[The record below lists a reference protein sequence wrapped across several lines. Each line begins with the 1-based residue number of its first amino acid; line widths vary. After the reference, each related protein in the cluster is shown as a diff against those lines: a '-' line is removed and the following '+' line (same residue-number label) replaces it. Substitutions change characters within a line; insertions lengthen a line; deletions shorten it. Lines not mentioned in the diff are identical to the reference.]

1 MSKNSTMD
9 AIRKALGLKKK
20 NGMIMNEKDEFK
32 IIPRNNLKKNLPALI
47 VFGVAIAYFGL
58 CAAPVAK
65 RSLFDCFIY
74 ITKVNFNPMSIRFV
88 PWTGTVV
95 GSFLI
100 VYALAAAIWI
110 TSLKHFRPGEEKG
123 SAKWGDVNYLHS
135 LYWRDWKIKRT
146 DAETG
151 KTETVTIGPK
161 IFSKNVGMGYDG
173 WKTQRNTNTVVIG
186 GSGSGKTRYYAK
198 PNLLQGNTS
207 FVVLDPKGEICEDTG
222 EAMKAMG
229 YKIKVLNLK
238 ELDQSDFYNPFE
250 YIRTDDDILR
260 MSTMLFQAT
269 SEGADGKAATGGAQ
283 DPFWDRAAQ
292 ALLIALCFLI
302 KYYAP
307 KNEQNIGMIS
317 DLLKAAALDEG
328 QDATVLDILISQV
341 ADINSLA
348 YKFYQDYRGGGT
360 KTLQSINIT
369 LSARLMKFNLT
380 SVRNM
385 MKFDMMNLRSLG
397 EEKTVLYAVIPDQDK
412 SFNFIVSILY
422 LQLFQELYYSA
433 DVTHKKDHKRL
444 PIPVHFL
451 MDEFN
456 NVSLP
461 SNFEELLSTMRSR
474 GISVSIILQNKS
486 QLEGKYKDQ
495 WKSIIGNCDET
506 VFLGAN
512 EEDTFEYISK
522 RLGKETIDIN
532 QHSVSKG
539 MHGSFST
546 TSQLDQRD
554 LASPE
559 EVARLGTVGCIVFI
573 RGAHPVKDDKYELTE
588 HPNVGL
594 SADGNKG
601 VPIYTHNAPPDLGK
615 LEIYDVPGIDTGVPD
630 IPLEF
635 YTAED
640 LFIKFDNL

>member
-1 MSKNSTMD
+1 MAKFNIASFFG
-9 AIRKALGLKKK
+9 IKKK
-20 NGMIMNEKDEFK
+20 SQLIKNEKDAFK
-32 IIPRNNLKKNLPALI
+32 VIPRKSLQKFLPLFI
-47 VFGVAIAYFGL
+47 TMFFVIIYFGL
-58 CAAPVAK
+58 IAAPVVK
-65 RSLFDCFIY
+65 SSMLDIFLHFSDI
-74 ITKVNFNPMSIRFV
+74 NWNPMQIRLM
-88 PWTGTVV
+88 PWTGT
-95 GSFLI
+95 LI
-100 VYALAAAIWI
+100 GYLLVAYILGMII
-110 TSLKHFRPGEEKG
+110 YYTTLKHFRPGEEKG
-123 SAKWGDVNYLHS
+123 SAKWGDPFELHK
-135 LYWRDWKIKRT
+135 LYWKDYKVKYT
-146 DAETG
+146 DPKTG
-151 KTETVTIGPK
+151 EKTTLSLAPK
-161 IFSKNVGMGYDG
+161 IFSHNVGMSYDG

-198 PNLLQGNTS
+198 PNMLQGNTS

-222 EAMKAMG
+222 NAMKTMG

-250 YIRTDDDILR
+250 YARTDDDILR

-269 SEGADGKAATGGAQ
+269 SEGADGQTNAGGAQ

-317 DLLKAAALDEG
+317 DLLKAAALDEN
-328 QDATVLDILISQV
+328 QDFTVLDVLIQEV

-380 SVRNM
+380 SIRNM
-385 MKFDMMNLRSLG
+385 MKFDMMDLRSLG

-412 SFNFIVSILY
+412 SFNFIVSLLY

-433 DVTHKKDHKRL
+433 DITHRKDHKRL

-474 GISVSIILQNKS
+474 GISVSIILQNRA
-486 QLEGKYKDQ
+486 QLESKFEKQ

-512 EEDTFEYISK
+512 EDDTFKYISE

-532 QHSVSKG
+532 QFSTSKG
-539 MHGSFST
+539 MHGNFST

-554 LASPE
+554 LMTPD
-559 EVARLGTVGCIVFI
+559 EVARLDTEKCIVFI
-573 RGAHPVKDDKYELTE
+573 RGAYPILDYKYKLEE
-588 HPNVGL
+588 HPNINL
-594 SADGNKG
+594 SADGNAG
-601 VPIYTHNAPPDLGK
+601 VPIYTHNAPPDMDN
-615 LEIYDVPGIDTGVPD
+615 LEYID
-630 IPLEF
+630 IPATINAEEELPLEL

-640 LFIKFDNL
+640 LFIKFDSL